1 MGLTVLPSRVT
12 TSLSATGNPGSRTV
26 LLLTVTL
33 PALTASAALRRDII
47 PEDAKYLVKFTI

>member
-12 TSLSATGNPGSRTV
+12 ISLSATGKPGSA
-26 LLLTVTL
+26 TL